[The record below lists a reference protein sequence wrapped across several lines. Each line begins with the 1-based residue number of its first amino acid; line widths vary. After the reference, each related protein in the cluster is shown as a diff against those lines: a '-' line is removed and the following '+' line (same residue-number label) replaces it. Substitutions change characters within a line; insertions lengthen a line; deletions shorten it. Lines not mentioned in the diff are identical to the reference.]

1 MSTNYPKGMHMN
13 ISSNSDFNI
22 MFARDCS
29 QIRCLHLAG
38 FIWSHVLFMYKEC

>member
-1 MSTNYPKGMHMN
+1 MN

-22 MFARDCS
+22 MFACDFS

-38 FIWSHVLFMYKEC
+38 FIWSHVLFQYREC